1 MCSRVGAVSAARVG
15 RGIRCTEKPGEDF
28 QVVLPQLPSGDSV
41 LHTVFLHGNLKAR
54 PYRVEHVRDSLARLS
69 LLPEV
74 VALGAYQMNHV
85 WAVTFK
91 DDEGKK
97 KMLAAE
103 SFDLK
108 DHRCMVVDPRDR
120 GVRLKLYWLLHGV
133 PDEAVRVALTPYGK
147 VTEISRDKWKVQ
159 GCNDKGST
167 TRSVTLRLHA
177 GVSVDDLPHQLRVA
191 EDMALVVIPGR
202 APLCLRCRAIGHI
215 RRDCRV
221 PRCGVCRR
229 YGHDD
234 AHCVRSYASIAGPGQ
249 TDEVSEHL
257 MDAVDAEEASRE
269 DGYTEG
275 PATPLNSL
283 LGPHWN
289 LPIKATSTLEPS
301 IPVSGPGQGS
311 SWSASRP
318 AESVPLECFLK
329 NGVSSLPVALVP
341 TDGGF
346 IRLIETEVFQ
356 EELRNISGHFLDI
369 SEGEA
374 EHLDNEQN
382 NRCQEDGTPE
392 TLVSTQSPTPVGPSG
407 SFGDMRLGTLDLS
420 GTPGERVLG
429 PSCSRLH
436 SPLGPGGLESILGN
450 EG

>member
-28 QVVLPQLPSGDSV
+28 QVVLPHLPSGDSV

-54 PYRVEHVRDSLARLS
+54 PYRVEHVRGSLARLS

-74 VALGAYQMNHV
+74 VALGAYQMNHL

-103 SFDLK
+103 SFDVK
-108 DHRCMVVDPRDR
+108 DHRCMVIDPCDR

-133 PDEAVRVALTPYGK
+133 PDEDVRVALTPFGK

-159 GCNDKGST
+159 GCSDKGST
-167 TRSVTLRLHA
+167 TRSVTMKLHV
-177 GVSVDDLPHQLRVA
+177 GVTVDDLPHQLRVA

-202 APLCLRCRAIGHI
+202 APLCLRCRGIGHI

-234 AHCVRSYASIAGPGQ
+234 SHCVRSYASVTGPSR

-257 MDAVDAEEASRE
+257 MDAADAEEASRE
-269 DGYTEG
+269 DDNVEM
-275 PATPLNSL
+275 PVKP
-283 LGPHWN
+283 
-289 LPIKATSTLEPS
+289 LEPS
-301 IPVSGPGQGS
+301 SGAAQERTSESDKPLVAPGTKAEKKAGDDDAKAASESSSAAREVGPGATDIDMTAAGAIASKRAREASDSTGNVGS
-311 SWSASRP
+311 SGTGEPPKKTATGRRP
-318 AESVPLECFLK
+318 TLK
-329 NGVSSLPVALVP
+329 PRPNLPP
-341 TDGGF
+341 DRG
-346 IRLIETEVFQ
+346 ET
-356 EELRNISGHFLDI
+356 
-369 SEGEA
+369 
-374 EHLDNEQN
+374 
-382 NRCQEDGTPE
+382 
-392 TLVSTQSPTPVGPSG
+392 PTPP
-407 SFGDMRLGTLDLS
+407 
-420 GTPGERVLG
+420 P
-429 PSCSRLH
+429 P
-436 SPLGPGGLESILGN
+436 
-450 EG
+450 

>member
-28 QVVLPQLPSGDSV
+28 QVVLPQLPSGNSV

-103 SFDLK
+103 SFDVK
-108 DHRCMVVDPRDR
+108 DHCCMVIDPRDR

-133 PDEAVRVALTPYGK
+133 PDEDVRVALTPYGK

-202 APLCLRCRAIGHI
+202 APLCLRCRGIGHI

-234 AHCVRSYASIAGPGQ
+234 AHCVRSYASITGPSR
-249 TDEVSEHL
+249 TDEVAEHL

-269 DGYTEG
+269 DGGTEG
-275 PATPLNSL
+275 SATPPEHSSGVALEATYEGDKHCVAPGTNVDKAAVDDDATAASKSSTATRKGDQGATDAEMTEAGAIAL
-283 LGPHWN
+283 KRARETPDSTANVDTSTTGEPPTKTAIGRRPTFKPRPN
-289 LPIKATSTLEPS
+289 LPPDRRGTQTSP
-301 IPVSGPGQGS
+301 PP
-311 SWSASRP
+311 
-318 AESVPLECFLK
+318 
-329 NGVSSLPVALVP
+329 
-341 TDGGF
+341 
-346 IRLIETEVFQ
+346 
-356 EELRNISGHFLDI
+356 
-369 SEGEA
+369 
-374 EHLDNEQN
+374 
-382 NRCQEDGTPE
+382 
-392 TLVSTQSPTPVGPSG
+392 
-407 SFGDMRLGTLDLS
+407 
-420 GTPGERVLG
+420 
-429 PSCSRLH
+429 
-436 SPLGPGGLESILGN
+436 
-450 EG
+450 

>member
-15 RGIRCTEKPGEDF
+15 RGIRCTEKPGDDF

-275 PATPLNSL
+275 PATPPEQS
-283 LGPHWN
+283 
-289 LPIKATSTLEPS
+289 
-301 IPVSGPGQGS
+301 SG
-311 SWSASRP
+311 A
-318 AESVPLECFLK
+318 A
-329 NGVSSLPVALVP
+329 
-341 TDGGF
+341 
-346 IRLIETEVFQ
+346 
-356 EELRNISGHFLDI
+356 
-369 SEGEA
+369 
-374 EHLDNEQN
+374 
-382 NRCQEDGTPE
+382 
-392 TLVSTQSPTPVGPSG
+392 
-407 SFGDMRLGTLDLS
+407 
-420 GTPGERVLG
+420 
-429 PSCSRLH
+429 
-436 SPLGPGGLESILGN
+436 LESTNKGDKHSGAPGTNLDTAAVENDATAASKSSSAAREGGPEATDAEMTKAGAIAFKRARETPDRTGN
-450 EG
+450 VDTSAINEPPTKTATGRRPTFKPRPNLSPDRRGTQTSAPP

>member
-1 MCSRVGAVSAARVG
+1 MCSRVGAVSAACEG

-28 QVVLPQLPSGDSV
+28 QVVLPHLPSGDSV

-74 VALGAYQMNHV
+74 VALGAYQMNHL

-103 SFDLK
+103 SFDVK
-108 DHRCMVVDPRDR
+108 DHRCMVIDPRDR

-133 PDEAVRVALTPYGK
+133 PDEDVRVALTPYGK

-167 TRSVTLRLHA
+167 TRSVTLKLHV

-202 APLCLRCRAIGHI
+202 APLCLRCRGIGHI

-234 AHCVRSYASIAGPGQ
+234 SHCVRSYASIAGPSR
-249 TDEVSEHL
+249 TDVVSEHL

-269 DGYTEG
+269 DDSAEG
-275 PATPLNSL
+275 LVTLPESSSGVAREATNEGDKPRVAPGTNEDTAAGDDDAITASKSPAVVREV
-283 LGPHWN
+283 GPGATDVEMTAAGGIASKRALETADSTGKVGTSGTGEPPTKTATGRRPTFKPRPN
-289 LPIKATSTLEPS
+289 LPPD
-301 IPVSGPGQGS
+301 
-311 SWSASRP
+311 R
-318 AESVPLECFLK
+318 
-329 NGVSSLPVALVP
+329 
-341 TDGGF
+341 
-346 IRLIETEVFQ
+346 R
-356 EELRNISGHFLDI
+356 
-369 SEGEA
+369 
-374 EHLDNEQN
+374 
-382 NRCQEDGTPE
+382 GTQ
-392 TLVSTQSPTPVGPSG
+392 TQPPP
-407 SFGDMRLGTLDLS
+407 
-420 GTPGERVLG
+420 
-429 PSCSRLH
+429 
-436 SPLGPGGLESILGN
+436 
-450 EG
+450 